1 MSQTLEIEELLREI
15 HGDALKELLMPAPSY
30 AVMKCELVKFDKE
43 SSTLTIK
50 IPVLESWLNPYST
63 MQGGMIVAA
72 IDNALGTLSMLLA
85 QKNMTI
91 NLESKF
97 KKPVTMDLEY
107 IYVTASLLES
117 KKRALIFEVVVK
129 DKEDNI
135 YTTAKVTNLI
145 V

>member
-15 HGDALKELLMPAPSY
+15 HGDDLEDLLLPPPSY
-30 AVMKCELVKFDKE
+30 TAMQCELVEFDKE
-43 SSTLTIK
+43 NSTLTTK
-50 IPVLESWLNPYST
+50 IPVLESWLNPYAT

-72 IDNALGTLSMLLA
+72 IDNTLGPLSILLA

-107 IYVTASLLES
+107 IYVTASLVES

-135 YTTAKVTNLI
+135 YITAKVINLI